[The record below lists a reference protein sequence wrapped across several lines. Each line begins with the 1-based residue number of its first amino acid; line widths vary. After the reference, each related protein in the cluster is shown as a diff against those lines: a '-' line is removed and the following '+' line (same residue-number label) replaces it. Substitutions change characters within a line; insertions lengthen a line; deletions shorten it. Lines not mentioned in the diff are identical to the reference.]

1 MDTSLVHALILGIV
15 QGLTEFLPISSSA
28 HLILIPRLLGWQ
40 DPFIDSA
47 AFDVMLHMGTLL
59 ALLAYFWRDLIRL
72 LVAWL
77 GSLRDRRIGADPDRR
92 LAWLL
97 VVSVVP
103 AALLG
108 AALEGFFER
117 TFRDQY
123 AWIAL
128 FILVGA
134 GLLWLGE
141 RRGQRTRGLDRMVWR
156 DAAMIGVA
164 QALALF
170 PGVSRS
176 GITIAAGLLLG
187 LEREAAARF
196 SFLMAVPVIAG
207 AGLFKARNLVGQD
220 LGGAQGDQLVVGIV
234 AAAVFGFLAIAL
246 LLRFLRTNPTTV
258 FILYRVV
265 LAAVVVVA
273 WLGLWTS

>member
-28 HLILIPRLLGWQ
+28 HLILIPRLLGWD

-72 LVAWL
+72 LAAWL
-77 GSLRDRRIGADPDRR
+77 GSVRDRRIGDDPDRR
-92 LAWLL
+92 LSWLL
-97 VVSVVP
+97 VVSVIP
-103 AALLG
+103 AAILG
-108 AALEGFFER
+108 ASLESFFDR
-117 TFRDQY
+117 TVRDHY
-123 AWIAL
+123 SWIAI

-141 RRGQRTRGLDRMVWR
+141 RRGQRTRGLDQMVWR
-156 DAAMIGVA
+156 DAAAIGVA

-176 GITIAAGLLLG
+176 GVTIATGLLLG
-187 LEREAAARF
+187 IEREAAARF

-207 AGLFKARNLVGQD
+207 AGLLKGRSLIGAD
-220 LGGAQGDQLVVGIV
+220 LGGAQADQLLVGIV
-234 AAAVFGFLAIAL
+234 AAAVFGFLAIAM

-258 FILYRVV
+258 FIVYRVL
-265 LAAVVVVA
+265 LAALVVVA
-273 WLGLWTS
+273 WLGLWDR